1 MAEQEVIL
9 DESMGS
15 EQLFAAGKE
24 LKKLLNKAKRKE
36 AKIEERFVVK
46 IKELKQS
53 NKLIDENEK
62 TIEVLEEEIDIA
74 K

>member
-9 DESMGS
+9 DEAMGI

-36 AKIEERFVVK
+36 AKIEERFVNK
-46 IKELKQS
+46 IKELRQS
-53 NKLIDENEK
+53 NKLIEENENS
-62 TIEVLEEEIDIA
+62 IEGLEEEIDIA

>member
-1 MAEQEVIL
+1 M
-9 DESMGS
+9 
-15 EQLFAAGKE
+15 
-24 LKKLLNKAKRKE
+24 NKAKRKE

>member
-9 DESMGS
+9 DEAMGS

-36 AKIEERFVVK
+36 AKIEERFVNK

-53 NKLIDENEK
+53 NKLIEENEK
-62 TIEVLEEEIDIA
+62 SIEGLEEEIDIA